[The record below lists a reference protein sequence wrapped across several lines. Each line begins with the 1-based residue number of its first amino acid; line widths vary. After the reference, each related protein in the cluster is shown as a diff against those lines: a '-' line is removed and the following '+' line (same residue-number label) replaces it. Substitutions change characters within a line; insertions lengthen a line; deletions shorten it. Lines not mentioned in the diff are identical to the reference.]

1 MAKASISEMLRARN
15 KASAEAE
22 KLNKGFD
29 YMADDVQ
36 GTEDLMGLG
45 GLAFERPRMI
55 NAPVKELH
63 AFHTRDIGFK
73 PYDDTSLESLAQS
86 IKEDG
91 LMQRIKVRP
100 DPSGSGYEILAGHNR
115 AKAMSEILN
124 MRTIPAELYNVDDDQ
139 AAIIAVTTNV
149 KQRHYLR
156 PSERALAYRALM
168 EAKRHQGKFVA
179 SDWGEGVS
187 EDDEE
192 EIATQ
197 KTTRDKIAVMFD
209 VDRNN
214 VQRFLRLS
222 YLIPELLDYAD
233 NKSLSVIAGVQ
244 LSYYSEEIQKA
255 LAEAFKTR
263 EPMTIKVAKTIRKK
277 CPETNATVETFMKAW
292 DEADAEEVQAK
303 EAVAQAAQAA
313 QAAQTIPVS
322 PTTPAPASAADNE
335 DTVPESQ
342 AAQAIADA
350 FPPIEDTVS
359 FDEQKSNS
367 AASESDCESDTEE
380 TVDETAEDKPATE
393 SVAKAEVSD
402 AEFSAMG
409 DTLCDKAQEFAVNPS
424 KMLLHEIEKL
434 VSQIKSAKNW

>member
-303 EAVAQAAQAA
+303 EAVAQAAQSL
-313 QAAQTIPVS
+313 PVS

-380 TVDETAEDKPATE
+380 TVDETAENKPATE

>member
-1 MAKASISEMLRARN
+1 MAKVNISEMLRARN

-22 KLNKGFD
+22 KLNEGFD

-303 EAVAQAAQAA
+303 EAVAQAAQSL
-313 QAAQTIPVS
+313 PVS

>member
-255 LAEAFKTR
+255 LAEVFKTR

-303 EAVAQAAQAA
+303 EAVAQAAQ
-313 QAAQTIPVS
+313 TLPMS

-359 FDEQKSNS
+359 LDEQKSNS
-367 AASESDCESDTEE
+367 AASESDCGSDTEE

-424 KMLLHEIEKL
+424 KTLLHEIEKL

>member
-22 KLNKGFD
+22 KLNEGFD

-55 NAPVKELH
+55 NTPVKELH

-73 PYDDTSLESLAQS
+73 PYDETSLESLAQS

-115 AKAMSEILN
+115 AKAMSEILK
-124 MRTIPAELYNVDDDQ
+124 MHTIPAELYNVDDDQ

-313 QAAQTIPVS
+313 QTLPVS

>member
-22 KLNKGFD
+22 KLNEGFD

-55 NAPVKELH
+55 NTPVKELH

-73 PYDDTSLESLAQS
+73 PYDETSLESLAQS

-115 AKAMSEILN
+115 AKAMSEILK
-124 MRTIPAELYNVDDDQ
+124 MHTIPAELYNVDDDQ

-222 YLIPELLDYAD
+222 YLIPELLEYAD

-255 LAEAFKTR
+255 LAEVFKTR

-303 EAVAQAAQAA
+303 EAVAQAAQ
-313 QAAQTIPVS
+313 TLPVS
-322 PTTPAPASAADNE
+322 PITPAPASAADNE
-335 DTVPESQ
+335 DTVPAQQ
-342 AAQAIADA
+342 AAQTIADA

-359 FDEQKSNS
+359 PDEPKNDS
-367 AASESDCESDTEE
+367 AASESDCEPDTEE
-380 TVDETAEDKPATE
+380 TVDKTAEDKLAVE
-393 SVAKAEVSD
+393 SVAKTEVSD
-402 AEFSAMG
+402 AEFSAMS

>member
-22 KLNKGFD
+22 KLNEGFD

-55 NAPVKELH
+55 NTPVKELH

-73 PYDDTSLESLAQS
+73 PYDETSLESLAQS

-115 AKAMSEILN
+115 AKAMSEILK
-124 MRTIPAELYNVDDDQ
+124 MHTIPAELYNVDDDQ

-187 EDDEE
+187 EEDEE

-222 YLIPELLDYAD
+222 YLIPELLEYAD

-255 LAEAFKTR
+255 LAEVFKTR

-303 EAVAQAAQAA
+303 EAVAQAAQ
-313 QAAQTIPVS
+313 TLPVS
-322 PTTPAPASAADNE
+322 PITPAPASAADNE
-335 DTVPESQ
+335 DTVPAQQ
-342 AAQAIADA
+342 AAQTIADA

-359 FDEQKSNS
+359 PDEPKNDS
-367 AASESDCESDTEE
+367 AASESDCEPDTEE
-380 TVDETAEDKPATE
+380 TVDKTAEDKLAVE
-393 SVAKAEVSD
+393 SVAKTEVSD
-402 AEFSAMG
+402 AEFSAMS

>member
-22 KLNKGFD
+22 KLNEGFD

-55 NAPVKELH
+55 NTPVKELH

-73 PYDDTSLESLAQS
+73 PYDETSLESLAQS

-115 AKAMSEILN
+115 AKAMSEILK
-124 MRTIPAELYNVDDDQ
+124 MHTIPAELYNVDDDQ

-187 EDDEE
+187 EEDEE

-222 YLIPELLDYAD
+222 YLIPELLEYAD

-255 LAEAFKTR
+255 LAEVFKTR

-303 EAVAQAAQAA
+303 EAVAQAAQ
-313 QAAQTIPVS
+313 TFPVS
-322 PTTPAPASAADNE
+322 PITPAPASAADNE
-335 DTVPESQ
+335 DTVPAQQ
-342 AAQAIADA
+342 AAQTIADA

-359 FDEQKSNS
+359 PDEPKNDS
-367 AASESDCESDTEE
+367 AASESDCEPDTEE
-380 TVDETAEDKPATE
+380 TVDKTAEDKLAVE
-393 SVAKAEVSD
+393 SVAKTEVSD
-402 AEFSAMG
+402 AEFSAMS

>member
-22 KLNKGFD
+22 KLNEGFD

-55 NAPVKELH
+55 NTPVKELH

-73 PYDDTSLESLAQS
+73 PYDETSLESLAQS

-115 AKAMSEILN
+115 AKAMSEILK
-124 MRTIPAELYNVDDDQ
+124 MHTIPAELYNVDDDQ

-179 SDWGEGVS
+179 SEWGEGVS

-222 YLIPELLDYAD
+222 YLIPELLEYAD

-255 LAEAFKTR
+255 LAEVFKTR

-277 CPETNATVETFMKAW
+277 CPETNATVEIFMKAW

-303 EAVAQAAQAA
+303 EAVAQAAQ
-313 QAAQTIPVS
+313 TLPVS
-322 PTTPAPASAADNE
+322 PITPAPASAADNE
-335 DTVPESQ
+335 DTVPAQQ
-342 AAQAIADA
+342 AAQTIADA

-359 FDEQKSNS
+359 PDEPKNDS
-367 AASESDCESDTEE
+367 AASESDCEPDTEE
-380 TVDETAEDKPATE
+380 TVDKTAEDKLAVE
-393 SVAKAEVSD
+393 SVAKTEVSD
-402 AEFSAMG
+402 AEFSAMS

>member
-22 KLNKGFD
+22 KLNEGFD

-55 NAPVKELH
+55 NTPVKELH

-73 PYDDTSLESLAQS
+73 PYDETSLESLAQS

-115 AKAMSEILN
+115 AKAMSEILK
-124 MRTIPAELYNVDDDQ
+124 MHTIPAELYNVDDDQ

-168 EAKRHQGKFVA
+168 DAKRHQGKFVA

-187 EDDEE
+187 DDDEE

-222 YLIPELLDYAD
+222 YLIPELLEYAD

-255 LAEAFKTR
+255 LAEVFKTR

-303 EAVAQAAQAA
+303 EAVAQAAQ
-313 QAAQTIPVS
+313 TLPVS
-322 PTTPAPASAADNE
+322 PITPAPASAADNE
-335 DTVPESQ
+335 DTVPAQQ
-342 AAQAIADA
+342 AAQTIADA

-359 FDEQKSNS
+359 PDEPKNDS
-367 AASESDCESDTEE
+367 AASESDCEPDTEE
-380 TVDETAEDKPATE
+380 TVDKTAEDKLAVE
-393 SVAKAEVSD
+393 SVAKTEVSD
-402 AEFSAMG
+402 AEFSAMS

>member
-22 KLNKGFD
+22 KLNEGFD

-55 NAPVKELH
+55 NTPVKELH

-73 PYDDTSLESLAQS
+73 PYDETSLESLAQS

-115 AKAMSEILN
+115 AKAMSEILK
-124 MRTIPAELYNVDDDQ
+124 MHTIPAELYNVDDDQ

-156 PSERALAYRALM
+156 PSERALASRALM
-168 EAKRHQGKFVA
+168 EAKRHQGEVGA

-187 EDDEE
+187 EEDEE

-222 YLIPELLDYAD
+222 YLIPELLEYAD

-255 LAEAFKTR
+255 LAEVFKTR

-303 EAVAQAAQAA
+303 EAVAQAAQ
-313 QAAQTIPVS
+313 TLPVS
-322 PTTPAPASAADNE
+322 PITPAPASAADNE
-335 DTVPESQ
+335 DTVPAQQ
-342 AAQAIADA
+342 AAQTIADA

-359 FDEQKSNS
+359 PDEPEHDS
-367 AASESDCESDTEE
+367 AAPESDCEPDTEE
-380 TVDETAEDKPATE
+380 TVDKTAEDKLAVE
-393 SVAKAEVSD
+393 SVAKTEVSD
-402 AEFSAMG
+402 AEFSAMS

>member
-22 KLNKGFD
+22 KLNEGFD

-55 NAPVKELH
+55 NTPVKELH

-73 PYDDTSLESLAQS
+73 PYDETSLESLAQS

-115 AKAMSEILN
+115 AKAMSEILK
-124 MRTIPAELYNVDDDQ
+124 MHTIPAELYNVDDDQ

-222 YLIPELLDYAD
+222 YLIPELLEYAD

-244 LSYYSEEIQKA
+244 LSYYSEEIQRA
-255 LAEAFKTR
+255 LAEVFKTR

-303 EAVAQAAQAA
+303 EAVAQAAQ
-313 QAAQTIPVS
+313 TLPVS
-322 PTTPAPASAADNE
+322 PITPAPASAADNE
-335 DTVPESQ
+335 DTVPAQQ
-342 AAQAIADA
+342 AAQTIADA

-359 FDEQKSNS
+359 PDEPKNDS
-367 AASESDCESDTEE
+367 AASESDCEPDTEE
-380 TVDETAEDKPATE
+380 TVDKTAEDKLAVE
-393 SVAKAEVSD
+393 SVAKTEVSD
-402 AEFSAMG
+402 AEFSAMS

>member
-1 MAKASISEMLRARN
+1 MAKVNISEMLRARN

-22 KLNKGFD
+22 KLNEGFD

-303 EAVAQAAQAA
+303 EAVAQAAQSL
-313 QAAQTIPVS
+313 PVS

-350 FPPIEDTVS
+350 FPPIKDTVS

>member
-22 KLNKGFD
+22 KLNEGFD

-55 NAPVKELH
+55 NTPVKELH

-73 PYDDTSLESLAQS
+73 PYDETSLESLAQS

-115 AKAMSEILN
+115 AKAMSEILK
-124 MRTIPAELYNVDDDQ
+124 MHTIPAELYNVDDDQ

-179 SDWGEGVS
+179 SEWGEGVS

-222 YLIPELLDYAD
+222 YLIPELLEYAD

-255 LAEAFKTR
+255 LAEVFKTR

-303 EAVAQAAQAA
+303 EAVAQAAQ
-313 QAAQTIPVS
+313 TLPVS
-322 PTTPAPASAADNE
+322 PITPAPASAADNE
-335 DTVPESQ
+335 DTVPAQQ
-342 AAQAIADA
+342 AAQTIADA

-359 FDEQKSNS
+359 PDEPKNDS
-367 AASESDCESDTEE
+367 AASESDCEPDTEE
-380 TVDETAEDKPATE
+380 TVDKTAEDKLAVE
-393 SVAKAEVSD
+393 SVAKTEVSD
-402 AEFSAMG
+402 AEFSAMS

>member
-22 KLNKGFD
+22 KLNEGFD

-55 NAPVKELH
+55 NTPVKELH

-73 PYDDTSLESLAQS
+73 PYDETSLESLAQS

-115 AKAMSEILN
+115 AKAMSEILK
-124 MRTIPAELYNVDDDQ
+124 MHTIPAELYNVDDDQ

-179 SDWGEGVS
+179 SEWGESVS

-222 YLIPELLDYAD
+222 YLIPELLEYAD

-244 LSYYSEEIQKA
+244 LSYYSEDIQKA
-255 LAEAFKTR
+255 LAEVFKTR

-303 EAVAQAAQAA
+303 EAVAQAAQ
-313 QAAQTIPVS
+313 TLPVS
-322 PTTPAPASAADNE
+322 PITPAPASAADNE
-335 DTVPESQ
+335 DTVPVQQ
-342 AAQAIADA
+342 AAQTIADA

-359 FDEQKSNS
+359 PDEPKNDS
-367 AASESDCESDTEE
+367 AASESDCEPDTEE
-380 TVDETAEDKPATE
+380 TVDKTAEDKLAVE
-393 SVAKAEVSD
+393 SVAKTEVSD
-402 AEFSAMG
+402 AEFSAMS

-434 VSQIKSAKNW
+434 VSQIKNAKNW

>member
-22 KLNKGFD
+22 KLNEGFD

-55 NAPVKELH
+55 NTPVKELH

-73 PYDDTSLESLAQS
+73 PYDETSLESLAQS

-115 AKAMSEILN
+115 AKAMSEILK
-124 MRTIPAELYNVDDDQ
+124 MHTIPAELYNVDDDQ

-187 EDDEE
+187 DDDEE

-222 YLIPELLDYAD
+222 YLIPELLEYAD

-255 LAEAFKTR
+255 LAEVFKTR

-303 EAVAQAAQAA
+303 EAVAQAAQ
-313 QAAQTIPVS
+313 TLPVS
-322 PTTPAPASAADNE
+322 PITPAPASAADNE
-335 DTVPESQ
+335 DTVPAQQ
-342 AAQAIADA
+342 AAQTIADA

-359 FDEQKSNS
+359 PDEPKNDS
-367 AASESDCESDTEE
+367 AASESDCEPDTEE
-380 TVDETAEDKPATE
+380 TVDKTAEDKLAVE
-393 SVAKAEVSD
+393 SVAKTEVSD
-402 AEFSAMG
+402 AEFSAMS

>member
-22 KLNKGFD
+22 KLNEGFD

-55 NAPVKELH
+55 NTPVKELH

-73 PYDDTSLESLAQS
+73 PYDETSLESLAQS

-115 AKAMSEILN
+115 AKAMSEILK
-124 MRTIPAELYNVDDDQ
+124 MHTIPAELYNVDDDQ

-222 YLIPELLDYAD
+222 YLIPELLEYAD

-255 LAEAFKTR
+255 LAEVFKTR

-303 EAVAQAAQAA
+303 EAVAQAAQ
-313 QAAQTIPVS
+313 TLPVS
-322 PTTPAPASAADNE
+322 PITPAPASAADNE
-335 DTVPESQ
+335 DTVPAQQ
-342 AAQAIADA
+342 AAQTIADA
-350 FPPIEDTVS
+350 FPLIEDTVS
-359 FDEQKSNS
+359 PDEPKNDS
-367 AASESDCESDTEE
+367 AASESDCEPDTEE
-380 TVDETAEDKPATE
+380 TVDKTAEDKLAVE
-393 SVAKAEVSD
+393 SVAKTEVSD
-402 AEFSAMG
+402 AEFSAMS

>member
-22 KLNKGFD
+22 KLNEGFD

-55 NAPVKELH
+55 NTPVKELH

-73 PYDDTSLESLAQS
+73 PYDETSLESLAQS

-115 AKAMSEILN
+115 AKAMSEILK
-124 MRTIPAELYNVDDDQ
+124 MHTIPAELYNVDDDQ

-187 EDDEE
+187 EEDEE

-222 YLIPELLDYAD
+222 YLIPELLEYAD

-255 LAEAFKTR
+255 LAEVFKTR

-303 EAVAQAAQAA
+303 EAVAQAAQ
-313 QAAQTIPVS
+313 TLPVS
-322 PTTPAPASAADNE
+322 PITPAPASAADNE
-335 DTVPESQ
+335 DTVPAQQ
-342 AAQAIADA
+342 AAQTIADA

-359 FDEQKSNS
+359 PDEPENDS
-367 AASESDCESDTEE
+367 AAPESDCEPDTEE
-380 TVDETAEDKPATE
+380 TVDKTAEDKLAVE
-393 SVAKAEVSD
+393 SVAKTEVSD
-402 AEFSAMG
+402 AEFSAMS

>member
-303 EAVAQAAQAA
+303 EAVAQAAQ
-313 QAAQTIPVS
+313 TIPVS

>member
-22 KLNKGFD
+22 KLNEGFD

-55 NAPVKELH
+55 NTPVKELH

-73 PYDDTSLESLAQS
+73 PYDETSLESLAQS

-115 AKAMSEILN
+115 AKAMSEILK
-124 MRTIPAELYNVDDDQ
+124 MHTIPAELYNVDDDQ

-222 YLIPELLDYAD
+222 YLIPELLEYAD

-244 LSYYSEEIQKA
+244 LSYYSEDIQKA
-255 LAEAFKTR
+255 LAEVFKTR

-303 EAVAQAAQAA
+303 EAVAQAAQ
-313 QAAQTIPVS
+313 TLPVS
-322 PTTPAPASAADNE
+322 PITPAPASAADNE
-335 DTVPESQ
+335 DTVPAQQ
-342 AAQAIADA
+342 ATQTIADA

-359 FDEQKSNS
+359 PDESKNDS
-367 AASESDCESDTEE
+367 AASESDCEPDTEE
-380 TVDETAEDKPATE
+380 TVDKTAEDKLAVE
-393 SVAKAEVSD
+393 SVAKTEVSD
-402 AEFSAMG
+402 AEFSAMS

>member
-22 KLNKGFD
+22 KSNEGFD

-55 NAPVKELH
+55 NTPVKELH

-73 PYDDTSLESLAQS
+73 PYDETSLESLAQS

-115 AKAMSEILN
+115 AKAMSEILK
-124 MRTIPAELYNVDDDQ
+124 MHTIPAELYNVDDDQ

-179 SDWGEGVS
+179 SEWGEGVS

-222 YLIPELLDYAD
+222 YLIPELLEYAD

-255 LAEAFKTR
+255 LAEVFKTR

-303 EAVAQAAQAA
+303 EAVAQAAQ
-313 QAAQTIPVS
+313 TLPVS
-322 PTTPAPASAADNE
+322 PITPAPASAADNE
-335 DTVPESQ
+335 DTVPAQQ
-342 AAQAIADA
+342 AAQTIADA

-359 FDEQKSNS
+359 PDEPKNDS
-367 AASESDCESDTEE
+367 AASESDCEPDTEE
-380 TVDETAEDKPATE
+380 TVDKTAEDKLAVE
-393 SVAKAEVSD
+393 SVAKTEVSD
-402 AEFSAMG
+402 AEFSAMS